1 MSTDRNKQPKIVG
14 VFELVRFPE
23 FDNKQAIAKLD
34 TGAFTGALHCSSINE
49 ISTEKGRLLEF
60 TPLDSTKPVKV
71 EEFAIAW
78 VKSSN
83 GIRTKRY
90 FIDTKIVIGGKEY
103 EIVFSLTDRSDMKW
117 QVLIGR
123 RFLSSAGFVIDARQ
137 PSKYRK
143 ARGSKP

>member
-1 MSTDRNKQPKIVG
+1 MTKQPKIVG

-23 FDNKQAIAKLD
+23 FGNKQAIAKLD
-34 TGAFTGALHCSSINE
+34 TGAYTGALHCGSIKE
-49 ISTEKGRLLEF
+49 ISSEKGKLLEF
-60 TPLDSTKPVKV
+60 TPLDSGESVRV

-83 GIRTKRY
+83 GTRTKRY
-90 FIDTKIVIGGKEY
+90 FIDTKIMLSGKEY
-103 EIVFSLTDRSDMKW
+103 EIILSLTDRSDMRW

-123 RFLSSAGFVIDARQ
+123 KFLRSSGFVIDARK

-143 ARGSKP
+143 ARESKT